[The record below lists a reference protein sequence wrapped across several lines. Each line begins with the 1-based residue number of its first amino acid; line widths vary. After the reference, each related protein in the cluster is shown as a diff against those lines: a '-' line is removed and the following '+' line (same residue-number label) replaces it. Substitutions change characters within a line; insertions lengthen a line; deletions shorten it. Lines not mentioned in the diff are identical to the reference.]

1 MQELDRRELSTEGAM
16 DVETSEGLD
25 DQENQ
30 DPNSAEELPRAQEK
44 QGTSINPASKASRN
58 ALGRRTALA
67 QVLKVRNK
75 LLCSPSCPSPQSCQI
90 QIRQIKHCYRN
101 ACCSYI
107 PHKKEDAHHSKAK
120 TTQ

>member
-16 DVETSEGLD
+16 DVENSEGLN

-30 DPNSAEELPRAQEK
+30 DPNSVEELPRAQEK
-44 QGTSINPASKASRN
+44 QSTSINPASKASRN

-75 LLCSPSCPSPQSCQI
+75 LLCSPPCPSSQNCQI
-90 QIRQIKHCYRN
+90 QNQTKQ
-101 ACCSYI
+101 ALS
-107 PHKKEDAHHSKAK
+107 
-120 TTQ
+120 